1 MGLSDNENHSQPE
14 RAGKPCVHLLS
25 DTVAGTNYHVAKYTM
40 CAALVWRL
48 VSEDAEPTLGNLFL
62 LSCLQYLIIVVLDQD
77 PTVCLRRRTSR
88 LPNRRTAMSTW
99 KSVVTKLTRPAAL
112 ETTSPSAETY
122 PPLLIVDDDADI
134 RETLNLVFEETGY
147 PILEASNGQEALS
160 IMRGSP
166 ERLIILLDNYMP
178 VLDGEGVLRAILQ
191 DRQLRRRHAIIFVSA
206 MARLSRRLRL
216 QRLLQSLAIEA
227 VTKPFNITDV
237 EQAVERARTRL
248 LRVSPPSR

>member
-1 MGLSDNENHSQPE
+1 
-14 RAGKPCVHLLS
+14 
-25 DTVAGTNYHVAKYTM
+25 
-40 CAALVWRL
+40 
-48 VSEDAEPTLGNLFL
+48 
-62 LSCLQYLIIVVLDQD
+62 
-77 PTVCLRRRTSR
+77 
-88 LPNRRTAMSTW
+88 MSTW
-99 KSVVTKLTRPAAL
+99 KSVVAKLTRPAAL

-147 PILEASNGQEALS
+147 PILEAANGQEALS
-160 IMRGSP
+160 IMRASP

-216 QRLLQSLAIEA
+216 QRLIQSLAIEA

-237 EQAVERARTRL
+237 EQAVEHARTRL
-248 LRVSPPSR
+248 LHVSPPSR

>member
-1 MGLSDNENHSQPE
+1 
-14 RAGKPCVHLLS
+14 
-25 DTVAGTNYHVAKYTM
+25 
-40 CAALVWRL
+40 
-48 VSEDAEPTLGNLFL
+48 
-62 LSCLQYLIIVVLDQD
+62 
-77 PTVCLRRRTSR
+77 
-88 LPNRRTAMSTW
+88 MSTW

-112 ETTSPSAETY
+112 DTTSPSVEIY

-160 IMRGSP
+160 VMRGSP